1 LASDEGDDVLA
12 SGHHDL
18 SISKDSS
25 EVKRIV
31 EEIASA
37 PYLLK
42 GGQLQSTVAEVSL
55 DGSTAE
61 VQKVTQEEVLA
72 SSRYPLCPDKGEL
85 SSAGNDALPSGP
97 CHLAVSE
104 DSPKEINAA
113 EADRIVHGSAAVSDE
128 NSVLDGRDLQS
139 AVSEV
144 SPQEGNTDVMEE
156 VTQKQVPNTNGH
168 NGESLVKDQSQ
179 LCDSKKLQDKAELS
193 EVQECQSSQHGCSDV
208 GFGSPTKT
216 ATVDDA
222 AGRHGAQKRHD
233 SVASPDDLLLDV
245 GMICKLSDP
254 CLEKECVSPKKL
266 YPINGGFSGATCLK
280 KRALSPKKLSPKKGI
295 LKRHTMGCKG
305 ICMCLDCTVFRLRA
319 DRSFEFSRKQMQ
331 EADDI
336 IGNLLEEVASLR
348 SLAKK
353 PSGQVSVF
361 HWHSTFSFCPYDAH
375 FSFLKEMGILFFA
388 LLLVS

>member
-1 LASDEGDDVLA
+1 LTSDEGDDVLA

-25 EVKRIV
+25 EVEKIV

-42 GGQLQSTVAEVSL
+42 GGQLQSTVTEVSL
-55 DGSTAE
+55 DDSTAE
-61 VQKVTQEEVLA
+61 VQKVTQEVLA
-72 SSRYPLCPDKGEL
+72 SVRYPLCPDKGEL

-104 DSPKEINAA
+104 DSPKESNAA
-113 EADRIVHGSAAVSDE
+113 EAERIVHGNAAVSDE
-128 NSVLDGRDLQS
+128 NSILDGRGLQS

-144 SPQEGNTDVMEE
+144 SPQEDDTYVMEE
-156 VTQKQVPNTNGH
+156 VTQKQVPDTD
-168 NGESLVKDQSQ
+168 GESLVKDQSQ
-179 LCDSKKLQDKAELS
+179 VCDSKKLLQDKAELS
-193 EVQECQSSQHGCSDV
+193 KVQECQSSEHKCSDV

-222 AGRHGAQKRHD
+222 ADRHGAQKRHD

-245 GMICKLSDP
+245 GLICKPSDP
-254 CLEKECVSPKKL
+254 CLEKQCVSPKKL
-266 YPINGGFSGATCLK
+266 YSVNDGFSGATCLK
-280 KRALSPKKLSPKKGI
+280 KRALSPKRLSPKKGI

-348 SLAKK
+348 SMVAK

-361 HWHSTFSFCPYDAH
+361 HRHSTFSFCPYDAH
-375 FSFLKEMGILFFA
+375 FPFLKERGILFFA